1 MKVLV
6 MGAGQLA
13 RMMALAGA
21 PLNIS
26 VLAYDVNSQRVM
38 HPVTGQVFDETL
50 EQAVANADVVSSEF
64 EHIPYPVQAVC
75 EASGKFKPNSRA
87 IKAGGDRRQEKAL
100 LDAAGVANAGYRIV
114 QTETEFKAAINELG
128 LPLVLKSALAGYDGK
143 GQWRL
148 KRLED
153 AQVIWQDI
161 EAFMAGADHTLP
173 QAIVAEQFVR
183 FDREVSLVGAR
194 NEHGDTVVYP
204 LTENHH
210 VNGVLAVSTAL
221 PSESALQQQAKQMFD
236 AVANELNYVGVLAL
250 EFFQVG
256 DKLLVNEIAPRVH
269 NSGHWTQQ
277 GADTCQFENHLRAV
291 CGLPLGS
298 TALVRPTV
306 MVNILGEDYVNPA
319 VLSLPSC
326 HLHWYGKGKRPGRKM
341 GHINICGATP
351 KEMAARFS
359 ALSALLPEASFPEVA
374 EVAAALQQ
382 RVKAL

>member
-1 MKVLV
+1 MNVLV

-21 PLNIS
+21 PLNLKVS
-26 VLAYDVNSQRVM
+26 AYDVNSAKVQ
-38 HPVTGQVFDETL
+38 HPVTGEVYPLTL
-50 EQAVANADVVSSEF
+50 EQAVAAADVVTSEF
-64 EHIPYPVQAVC
+64 EHIPYPVQDIC
-75 EASGKFKPNSRA
+75 QASGKFLPDSRA

-114 QTETEFKAAINELG
+114 ATEAEFYAAIDALG

-148 KRLED
+148 KTNQD
-153 AQVIWQDI
+153 AAAIWADI
-161 EAFMAGADHTLP
+161 QSFMAGADHALP
-173 QAIVAEQFVR
+173 QAIVAEQFIR

-194 NEHGDTVVYP
+194 NANGETVVYP

-210 VNGVLAVSTAL
+210 VNGVLSVSVAVATSA
-221 PSESALQQQAKQMFD
+221 ALQQQAKQMFD

-256 DKLLVNEIAPRVH
+256 DQLLVNEIAPRVH

-306 MVNILGEDYVNPA
+306 MVNILGTDSVDPA

-326 HLHWYGKGKRPGRKM
+326 HLHWYGKSKRAGRKM
-341 GHINICGATP
+341 GHINICGSDNR
-351 KEMAARFS
+351 ELAARFQ
-359 ALSALLPEASFPEVA
+359 ALAALLPAEDFA
-374 EVAAALQQ
+374 EVQAMADQLQQ
-382 RVKAL
+382 RFG

>member
-1 MKVLV
+1 MQVLV

-21 PLNIS
+21 PLNIE
-26 VLAYDVNSQRVM
+26 VLAYDVNTDTVL
-38 HPVTGQVFDETL
+38 HPLTQQQFNLTL
-50 EQAVANADVVSSEF
+50 TQAVAQADVVSSEF
-64 EHIPYPVQAVC
+64 EHIPYPVQDIC
-75 EASGKFKPNSRA
+75 QQSGKFFPNSTA
-87 IKAGGDRRQEKAL
+87 IKAGGDRRQEKQL

-114 QTETEFKAAINELG
+114 STEAEFQAAITALG

-148 KRLED
+148 KRTED
-153 AQVIWQDI
+153 AAAIWADI
-161 EAFMAGADHTLP
+161 ASFMAGADHTLP

-194 NEHGDTVVYP
+194 NAKGETVVYP

-210 VNGVLAVSTAL
+210 VNGVLAVSLAV
-221 PSESALQQQAKQMFD
+221 PAQQQLQQQAKQMFD
-236 AVANELNYVGVLAL
+236 AVAARLDYVGVLAL

-256 DKLLVNEIAPRVH
+256 NQLLVNEIAPRVH

-277 GADTCQFENHLRAV
+277 GSDTCQFENHLRAV

-306 MVNILGEDYVNPA
+306 MVNILGEDKVDPA
-319 VLSLPSC
+319 VLALPSC
-326 HLHWYGKGKRPGRKM
+326 HLHWYGKAKRAGRKM
-341 GHINICGATP
+341 GHINICGNSVA
-351 KEMAARFS
+351 ELAVRFV
-359 ALSALLPEASFPEVA
+359 ALAQLLPPAQFPEVA
-374 EVAAALQQ
+374 EVATQLQQ
-382 RVKAL
+382 QTA

>member
-1 MKVLV
+1 MNVLV

-13 RMMALAGA
+13 RMMALAGT
-21 PLNIS
+21 PLNLKVS
-26 VLAYDVNSQRVM
+26 AYDVNSAKVQ
-38 HPVTGQVFDETL
+38 HPVTGEVYPLTL
-50 EQAVANADVVSSEF
+50 EQAVAAADVVTSEF
-64 EHIPYPVQAVC
+64 EHIPYPVQDIC
-75 EASGKFKPNSRA
+75 QASGKFLPDSRA

-100 LDAAGVANAGYRIV
+100 LDAAGVANAGYRV
-114 QTETEFKAAINELG
+114 VATEAEFYAAIDALG

-148 KRLED
+148 KTKAD
-153 AQVIWQDI
+153 AAAIWADI
-161 EAFMAGADHTLP
+161 QSFMAGADHALP
-173 QAIVAEQFVR
+173 QAIVAEQFIR

-194 NEHGDTVVYP
+194 NANGETVVYP

-210 VNGVLAVSTAL
+210 VNGVLSVSVAVATSA
-221 PSESALQQQAKQMFD
+221 ALQQQAKQMFD

-256 DKLLVNEIAPRVH
+256 EQLLVNEIAPRVH

-306 MVNILGEDYVNPA
+306 MVNILGTDSVDPA

-326 HLHWYGKGKRPGRKM
+326 HLHWYGKSKRAGRKM
-341 GHINICGATP
+341 GHINICGSDNR
-351 KEMAARFS
+351 ELAARFQ
-359 ALSALLPEASFPEVA
+359 ALAALLPAEDFA
-374 EVAAALQQ
+374 EVQAMADELQQ
-382 RVKAL
+382 RFG

>member
-1 MKVLV
+1 MNVLV

-21 PLNIS
+21 PLNLK
-26 VLAYDVNSQRVM
+26 VTAYDVNSAKVQ
-38 HPVTGQVFDETL
+38 HPVTGEIYPLTL
-50 EQAVANADVVSSEF
+50 EQAVAAADVVSSEF

-75 EASGKFKPNSRA
+75 EASGKFRPNSTA

-100 LDAAGVANAGYRIV
+100 LDQAGVANAAYRVV
-114 QTETEFKAAINELG
+114 QTESEFYAALEQLG
-128 LPLVLKSALAGYDGK
+128 MPLVLKSALAGYDGK

-148 KRLED
+148 KQQAD
-153 AQVIWQDI
+153 AAAVWADI
-161 EAFMAGADHTLP
+161 AAFMAGAEHSLP

-194 NEHGDTVVYP
+194 NAQGETVVYP

-210 VNGVLAVSTAL
+210 VNGVLTVSQAL
-221 PSESALQQQAKQMFD
+221 PSNEALQAQAKQMFD
-236 AVANELNYVGVLAL
+236 AVANQLSYVGVLAL

-256 DKLLVNEIAPRVH
+256 DQLLVNEIAPRVH

-306 MVNILGEDYVNPA
+306 MVNILGEDYVDPA

-341 GHINICGATP
+341 GHINLCGDTP
-351 KEMAARFS
+351 AQLAERFL
-359 ALSALLPEASFPEVA
+359 ALSTLLPEAGFPEVA
-374 EVAAALQQ
+374 DVAKTLASK
-382 RVKAL
+382 V

>member
-1 MKVLV
+1 MKKVLV

-21 PLNIS
+21 PLNLQ
-26 VLAYDVNSQRVM
+26 VLAYDVNTDSVV
-38 HPVTGQVFDETL
+38 HPVTQQQFPMTL
-50 EQAVANADVVSSEF
+50 TEAVADADVVTSEF
-64 EHIPYPVQAVC
+64 EHIPYPVQQVC
-75 EASGKFKPNSRA
+75 QASGKFFPNSTA
-87 IKAGGDRRQEKAL
+87 IKAGGDRRQEKQL

-114 QTETEFKAAINELG
+114 STEAEFQSAIAALG

-148 KRLED
+148 KQAED
-153 AQVIWQDI
+153 AAAIWADI
-161 EAFMAGADHTLP
+161 KSFMAGADHALP
-173 QAIVAEQFVR
+173 QAIVAEQFIR

-194 NEHGDTVVYP
+194 NAKGETVVYP

-210 VNGVLAVSTAL
+210 VNGVLAVSLAL
-221 PSESALQQQAKQMFD
+221 PGQQQLQQQAKQMFD
-236 AVANELNYVGVLAL
+236 AIAAKLDYVGVLAL

-256 DKLLVNEIAPRVH
+256 DQLLVNEIAPRVH

-306 MVNILGEDYVNPA
+306 MVNILGEDFVDPA
-319 VLSLPSC
+319 VLALPSC
-326 HLHWYGKGKRPGRKM
+326 HLHWYGKGKRAGRKM
-341 GHINICGATP
+341 GHINISGSTVA
-351 KEMAARFS
+351 ELAARFV
-359 ALSALLPEASFPEVA
+359 ALCQHLPEPGFPEVA
-374 EVAAALQQ
+374 EVAAKLA
-382 RVKAL
+382 RSAS

>member
-1 MKVLV
+1 MNVLV

-21 PLNIS
+21 PLNLKIS
-26 VLAYDVNSQRVM
+26 AYDVNSAKVQ
-38 HPVTGQVFDETL
+38 HPVTGEIYPLTL
-50 EQAVANADVVSSEF
+50 EQAVAAADVITSEF
-64 EHIPYPVQAVC
+64 EHIPYPVQEIC
-75 EASGKFKPNSRA
+75 QASGKFLPDSRA

-114 QTETEFKAAINELG
+114 STEAEFQAAINALG

-148 KRLED
+148 KKAED
-153 AQVIWQDI
+153 AAAIWADI
-161 EAFMAGADHTLP
+161 AAFMAGADHTLP

-183 FDREVSLVGAR
+183 FDLEVSLVGAR
-194 NEHGDTVVYP
+194 NAKGETVVYP

-210 VNGVLAVSTAL
+210 VNGVLAVSTAMDADA
-221 PSESALQQQAKQMFD
+221 SLQQQAKQMFD

-256 DKLLVNEIAPRVH
+256 DQLLVNEIAPRVH

-306 MVNILGEDYVNPA
+306 MVNILGEDVVDPA
-319 VLSLPSC
+319 ILSLPSC
-326 HLHWYGKGKRPGRKM
+326 HLHWYGKSKRAGRKM
-341 GHINICGATP
+341 GHINICGSDARQLA
-351 KEMAARFS
+351 ERFS
-359 ALSALLPEASFPEVA
+359 ALAALLQPDSFPEVA
-374 EVAAALQQ
+374 EVAAKLLQSL
-382 RVKAL
+382 R

>member
-1 MKVLV
+1 MNVLV

-21 PLNIS
+21 PLNLKVS
-26 VLAYDVNSQRVM
+26 AYDVNSAKVQ
-38 HPVTGQVFDETL
+38 HPVTGEVYPLTL
-50 EQAVANADVVSSEF
+50 EQAVAAADVVTSEF
-64 EHIPYPVQAVC
+64 EHIPYPVQDIC
-75 EASGKFKPNSRA
+75 QASGKFLPDSRA

-114 QTETEFKAAINELG
+114 ATEAEFYAAIDALG

-148 KRLED
+148 KTNQD
-153 AQVIWQDI
+153 AAAIWADI
-161 EAFMAGADHTLP
+161 QSFMAGADHALP
-173 QAIVAEQFVR
+173 QAIVAEQFIR

-194 NEHGDTVVYP
+194 NANGETVVYP

-210 VNGVLAVSTAL
+210 VNGVLSVSVAVATSA
-221 PSESALQQQAKQMFD
+221 ALQQQAKQMFD

-256 DKLLVNEIAPRVH
+256 DQLLVNEIAPRVH

-291 CGLPLGS
+291 CDLPLGS

-306 MVNILGEDYVNPA
+306 MVNILGTDSVDPA

-326 HLHWYGKGKRPGRKM
+326 HLHWYGKSKRAGRKM
-341 GHINICGATP
+341 GHINICGSDNR
-351 KEMAARFS
+351 ELAARFQ
-359 ALSALLPEASFPEVA
+359 ALAALLPAEDFA
-374 EVAAALQQ
+374 EVQAMADQLQQ
-382 RVKAL
+382 RFG

>member
-6 MGAGQLA
+6 LGAGQLA
-13 RMMALAGA
+13 RMMSLAGT
-21 PLNIS
+21 PLNLKVS
-26 VLAYDVNSQRVM
+26 AYDVNSDTIVD
-38 HPVTGQVFDETL
+38 PVTQQQLGTGL
-50 EQAVANADVVSSEF
+50 AQAIANADVITSEF
-64 EHIPYPVQAVC
+64 EHIPYPVQELC
-75 EASGKFKPNSRA
+75 QQSGKFLPNSTA
-87 IKAGGDRRQEKAL
+87 IKAGGDRRQEKQL
-100 LDAAGVANAGYRIV
+100 LDKAGVANAAYKIV
-114 QTETEFKAAINELG
+114 VTEQDFYQAIEQLG

-148 KRLED
+148 KAQAD
-153 AQVIWQDI
+153 AQAVWADI
-161 EAFMAGADHTLP
+161 QQFMASADHTLP

-194 NEHGDTVVYP
+194 NQAGDMVVYP

-210 VNGVLAVSTAL
+210 VAGVLAVSLAL
-221 PSESALQQQAKQMFD
+221 PGQQELQQQAKQMFE
-236 AVANELNYVGVLAL
+236 AVASALDYVGVLAL

-256 DKLLVNEIAPRVH
+256 DQLLVNEIAPRVH

-298 TALVRPTV
+298 TALVRPTL
-306 MVNILGEDYVNPA
+306 MVNILGEDHVSPA

-341 GHINICGATP
+341 GHINLSATSTSELAQRFDVLRQHLP
-351 KEMAARFS
+351 EDEFPELDLVAAR
-359 ALSALLPEASFPEVA
+359 LKQ
-374 EVAAALQQ
+374 LQ
-382 RVKAL
+382 